1 MRGRVRPCVF
11 YSRWGECLVRDQS
24 INVPWDG
31 YYLGDLVLEGLY
43 VYIIHGN
50 YMDPLKGG
58 RSVDKNGTVM
68 VLDGGK

>member
-1 MRGRVRPCVF
+1 MRGRERPFVF

-24 INVPWDG
+24 INVPWAG
-31 YYLGDLVLEGLY
+31 YYLGDLVPEGLC

-58 RSVDKNGTVM
+58 RSVDKSGTVM